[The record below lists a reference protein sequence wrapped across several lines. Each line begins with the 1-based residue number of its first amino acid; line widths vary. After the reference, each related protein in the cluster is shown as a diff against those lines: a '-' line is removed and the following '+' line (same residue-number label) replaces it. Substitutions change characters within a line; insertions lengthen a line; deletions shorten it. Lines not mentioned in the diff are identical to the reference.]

1 MKTTLLSL
9 KAFFTICLLC
19 LVGGV
24 STSAQN
30 TYTKVTSEDQLVA
43 GGIYVIVNENYK
55 VAMSWQDNNN
65 RRAISIEINNNSIT
79 LADADIA
86 NAETD
91 KTVYELQLGG
101 ETGKWTFY
109 DKINNGYLFA
119 PGTTKKGGK
128 PYNYLKTQ
136 KTIDAKSQAKI
147 SFDAKG
153 NSSIVFSAQNANTLR
168 FNDNNHSTSTDPEK
182 NQQLFS
188 CYKSGQDPVQL
199 YRKVGTF
206 PLTTAQ
212 YGTYYT
218 EDAYIMPE
226 GVTGYTITSEDGKT
240 LKFNKTYAAGAV
252 VPAKTALLLKATEK
266 LTADKVYT
274 YTIVNSTEVAP
285 TDNLLHGSVAEATT
299 SVEGAKAYY
308 KLANDDVDHLGFYY
322 GAENGGEFKNGAH
335 KAYLAVKTETLS
347 QMRGFSFDS
356 MTTGINHVVANAEHA
371 KSTVIYDLNGRR
383 VNSLNAAA
391 KGVYIVN
398 GKKVIVK

>member
-24 STSAQN
+24 SASAQN
-30 TYTKVTSEDQLVA
+30 TYTKVTSEDQLVV

-55 VAMSWQDNNN
+55 VAMSWQDNSN
-65 RRAISIEINNNSIT
+65 RRAISIEINNNSFT

-119 PGTTKKGGK
+119 PGIGKK
-128 PYNYLKTQ
+128 NHLKTQ

-168 FNDNNHSTSTDPEK
+168 FNDNNHSKDPENEK

-206 PLTTAQ
+206 TITTAR

-218 EDAYIMPE
+218 EDAFVMPE
-226 GVTGYTITSEDGKT
+226 GVTGYTITSEDGLT
-240 LKFNKTYAAGAV
+240 LKFNKAYVAGAV
-252 VPAKTALLLKATEK
+252 VPAKTALVLKATEE
-266 LTADKVYT
+266 LTADKEYT
-274 YTIVNSTEVAP
+274 YTIVNSTAVAP
-285 TDNLLHGSVAEATT
+285 TDNLLHGSVENATT
-299 SVEGAKAYY
+299 NVDGAHAYY
-308 KLANDDVDHLGFYY
+308 KLANDPTDGLGFYY
-322 GAENGGEFKNGAH
+322 GAEGGVAFTNGAH
-335 KAYLAVKTETLS
+335 KAYLAVMTKTMS

>member
-19 LVGGV
+19 LVGGGV
-24 STSAQN
+24 SASAQN

-43 GGIYVIVNENYK
+43 GGIYVIVNEKNN
-55 VAMSWQDNNN
+55 VAMSLQTEKN
-65 RRAISIEINNNSIT
+65 RKECSITIKNNSFT

-91 KTVYELQLGG
+91 ETVYELQLGG

-119 PGTTKKGGK
+119 EGTKKGK
-128 PYNYLKTQ
+128 KNNNFLKIQ
-136 KTIDAKSQAKI
+136 ETINAKSQAKI
-147 SFDAKG
+147 SFDAEG
-153 NSSIVFSAQNANTLR
+153 NSTIVFSAPNANTLKY
-168 FNDNNHSTSTDPEK
+168 NPSAK
-182 NQQLFS
+182 IFS
-188 CYKSGQDPVQL
+188 CYASGQNPIQL
-199 YRKVGTF
+199 YRKVGSF
-206 PLTTAQ
+206 PLTTAR

-218 EDAYIMPE
+218 EDAFVMPE
-226 GVTGYTITSEDGKT
+226 GVTGYTITSEDSKT
-240 LKFNKTYAAGAV
+240 LNFNEAYAAGAV

-285 TDNLLHGSVAEATT
+285 ADNLLHGSVAEATT
-299 SVEGAKAYY
+299 NVEGAKAYY
-308 KLANDDVDHLGFYY
+308 KLANDEVDHLGFYY
-322 GAENGGEFKNGAH
+322 GAENGGAFTNGAH
-335 KAYLAVKTETLS
+335 KAYLAVMTKALS

>member
-24 STSAQN
+24 SASAQN

-43 GGIYVIVNENYK
+43 GGIYVIVNEENN
-55 VAMSWQDNNN
+55 VAMSWQTERN
-65 RRAISIEINNNSIT
+65 RKECSITINNNSFT

-91 KTVYELQLGG
+91 ETVYELQLGG

-119 PGTTKKGGK
+119 PGTVSKTKKGEK
-128 PYNYLKTQ
+128 PNNYLKTQ
-136 KTIDAKSQAKI
+136 KTVDAKSQAKI
-147 SFDAKG
+147 SFDAEG
-153 NSSIVFSAQNANTLR
+153 NSSIVFSAPNANTLKY
-168 FNDNNHSTSTDPEK
+168 NLSAK
-182 NQQLFS
+182 LFS
-188 CYKSGQDPVQL
+188 CYASGQKPIQL

-206 PLTTAQ
+206 TITSAQ

-218 EDAYIMPE
+218 EDAFVMPE

-240 LKFNKTYAAGAV
+240 LNFNGNYVAGKT
-252 VPAKTALLLKATEK
+252 VPAKTALLLKADEK
-266 LTADKVYT
+266 PAANKDFT
-274 YTIVNSTEVAP
+274 YTIVNSDEVAP
-285 TDNLLHGSVAEATT
+285 TDNLLHGSVAKATT
-299 SVEGAKAYY
+299 NVDGAKAYY
-308 KLANDDVDHLGFYY
+308 KLASDPKEGLGFYY
-322 GAENGGEFKNGAH
+322 GAEGGVAFTNGAH
-335 KAYLAVKTETLS
+335 KAYLAVMTETMS

-356 MTTGINHVVANAEHA
+356 MTTGINHVVANTEHA

-383 VNSLNAAA
+383 VNSLNVAA

>member
-24 STSAQN
+24 SASAQN

-43 GGIYVIVNENYK
+43 GGIYVIVNEENN
-55 VAMSWQDNNN
+55 VAMSWQNKNN
-65 RRAISIEINNNSIT
+65 RKATKITINNNSFT

-86 NAETD
+86 NAKTD
-91 KTVYELQLGG
+91 KTVYELELGG

-109 DKINNGYLFA
+109 DKINNGYLYA
-119 PGTTKKGGK
+119 AGA
-128 PYNYLKTQ
+128 NSSNQLKTQ
-136 KTIDAKSQAKI
+136 QSVTTKSQATI
-147 SFDAKG
+147 SFSTKG
-153 NSSIVFSAQNANTLR
+153 EATIKFIDKKTARNTLR
-168 FNDNNHSTSTDPEK
+168 YNSEK
-182 NQQLFS
+182 SSGNLFA
-188 CYKSGQDPVQL
+188 CYSSGQQPVQL

-206 PLTTAQ
+206 PLTPAR

-218 EDAYIMPE
+218 EDAFVMPE
-226 GVTGYTITSEDGKT
+226 GVTGYTITSEDDQT
-240 LKFNKTYAAGAV
+240 LKFNEAYVAGAV
-252 VPAKTALLLKATEK
+252 VPAKTALVLKATEE
-266 LTADKVYT
+266 LTADKEYT
-274 YTIVNSTEVAP
+274 YTIVNSDAAAP

-299 SVEGAKAYY
+299 KVEGAKAYY
-308 KLANDDVDHLGFYY
+308 KLANPTEGLGFYY
-322 GAENGGEFKNGAH
+322 GAENGAAFTNGAH
-335 KAYLAVKTETLS
+335 KAYLAVMTKALS

-356 MTTGINHVVANAEHA
+356 MTTGINHVVANAEYA

>member
-24 STSAQN
+24 SASAQN

-43 GGIYVIVNENYK
+43 GGIYVIVNEEK
-55 VAMSWQDNNN
+55 SFAMSSQTTNN
-65 RRAISIEINNNSIT
+65 RNYYSITINSNSFT

-86 NAETD
+86 NAKAD
-91 KTVYELQLGG
+91 KTIYELELGG

-119 PGTTKKGGK
+119 PGTTKKDGK
-128 PYNYLKTQ
+128 PNNLLRVQ
-136 KTIDAKSQAKI
+136 KTVDAKSQAKI
-147 SFDAKG
+147 SFDAEG
-153 NSSIVFSAQNANTLR
+153 NSSIVFSAPNANTLKY
-168 FNDNNHSTSTDPEK
+168 NSSAK
-182 NQQLFS
+182 LFS
-188 CYKSGQDPVQL
+188 CYASGQKPVQL
-199 YRKVGTF
+199 YRKVGSFT
-206 PLTTAQ
+206 LTTAR

-218 EDAYIMPE
+218 EDAFVMPE
-226 GVTGYTITSEDGKT
+226 GVTGYTITSEDGQTLNFNGNYVAGKT
-240 LKFNKTYAAGAV
+240 

-266 LTADKVYT
+266 LTANKVYT

-285 TDNLLHGSVAEATT
+285 TNNLLHGSVENATT
-299 SVEGAKAYY
+299 NVDGAHAYY
-308 KLANDDVDHLGFYY
+308 KLASDPVEGLGFYY
-322 GAENGGEFKNGAH
+322 GAEDGGAFTNGAH
-335 KAYLAVKTETLS
+335 KAYLAVMTKTMS

>member
-24 STSAQN
+24 NAMAD
-30 TYTKVTSEDQLVA
+30 TYTYTFQKGDLEFNFPLTKSFNKVT
-43 GGIYVIVNENYK
+43 
-55 VAMSWQDNNN
+55 WT
-65 RRAISIEINNNSIT
+65 INGTATEYNVTQTN
-79 LADADIA
+79 L
-86 NAETD
+86 D
-91 KTVYELQLGG
+91 KDLGLQLGKSKNEINLNFSTDQIKG
-101 ETGKWTFY
+101 TITSIKVEAAVSSTRNPGNIIVTVGGKNYGSAEINSKPATAYEFTGNLSG
-109 DKINNGYLFA
+109 KIDINFNNGTA
-119 PGTTKKGGK
+119 KKSAVYVK
-128 PYNYLKTQ
+128 SITITYSAAKT
-136 KTIDAKSQAKI
+136 
-147 SFDAKG
+147 
-153 NSSIVFSAQNANTLR
+153 
-168 FNDNNHSTSTDPEK
+168 
-182 NQQLFS
+182 
-188 CYKSGQDPVQL
+188 
-199 YRKVGTF
+199 GTF
-206 PLTTAQ
+206 TLTTAR

-218 EDAYIMPE
+218 EDAFVMPE

-240 LKFNKTYAAGAV
+240 LKFKEAYAAGAV

-308 KLANDDVDHLGFYY
+308 KLANDEVDHLGFYY
-322 GAENGGEFKNGAH
+322 GAENGAAFTNGAH
-335 KAYLAVKTETLS
+335 KAYLAVMTETLS

>member
-24 STSAQN
+24 SASAQN

-43 GGIYVIVNENYK
+43 GGIYVIVNEEK
-55 VAMSWQDNNN
+55 SFAMSSQTTNN
-65 RRAISIEINNNSIT
+65 RSSYSITINSNSFT

-86 NAETD
+86 NAKAD
-91 KTVYELQLGG
+91 KTIYELELGG

-119 PGTTKKGGK
+119 PGTTKKDGK
-128 PYNYLKTQ
+128 PNNYLRVQ
-136 KTIDAKSQAKI
+136 KTVDTKSQAKI
-147 SFDAKG
+147 SFDAEG
-153 NSSIVFSAQNANTLR
+153 NSSIVFSAPNANTVKYNL
-168 FNDNNHSTSTDPEK
+168 SAK
-182 NQQLFS
+182 LFS
-188 CYKSGQDPVQL
+188 CYASGQKPVQL

-206 PLTTAQ
+206 TITTAR

-218 EDAYIMPE
+218 EDAFVMPE
-226 GVTGYTITSEDGKT
+226 GVTGYTITSEDGQT
-240 LKFNKTYAAGAV
+240 LKFNKAYVAGAV
-252 VPAKTALLLKATEK
+252 VPAKTALVLKATEE
-266 LTADKVYT
+266 LTANKEYT
-274 YTIVNSTEVAP
+274 YTIVNSTAVAP
-285 TDNLLHGSVAEATT
+285 TDNLLHGSVENATT
-299 SVEGAKAYY
+299 NVDGAHAYY
-308 KLANDDVDHLGFYY
+308 KLANDPTDCLGFYY
-322 GAENGGEFKNGAH
+322 GAEGGVAFTNGAH
-335 KAYLAVKTETLS
+335 KAYLAVMTKTMS

>member
-24 STSAQN
+24 SASAQN

-43 GGIYVIVNENYK
+43 GGIYVIVNEEKN
-55 VAMSWQDNNN
+55 VAMSSQTKNN
-65 RRAISIEINNNSIT
+65 RKEYSITINNNSFT

-86 NAETD
+86 NAEADETI
-91 KTVYELQLGG
+91 YELELGG

-119 PGTTKKGGK
+119 EGTVTKTKKGEK
-128 PYNYLKTQ
+128 PNNFLRVQ
-136 KTIDAKSQAKI
+136 KTVDAKSQAKI
-147 SFDAKG
+147 SFDAEG
-153 NSSIVFSAQNANTLR
+153 NSSIVFSAPNANTLKY
-168 FNDNNHSTSTDPEK
+168 NPSAK
-182 NQQLFS
+182 LFS
-188 CYKSGQDPVQL
+188 CYKSDQDPVQL

-206 PLTTAQ
+206 TLTTAR

-218 EDAYIMPE
+218 EDAFVMPE
-226 GVTGYTITSEDGKT
+226 GVTGYTITSEDGQT
-240 LKFNKTYAAGAV
+240 LKFNKAYVAGAV
-252 VPAKTALLLKATEK
+252 VPAKTALVLKATEE
-266 LTADKVYT
+266 LTANKEYT
-274 YTIVNSTEVAP
+274 YTIVNSTAVAP
-285 TDNLLHGSVAEATT
+285 TDNLLHGSVENATT
-299 SVEGAKAYY
+299 NVDGAHAYY
-308 KLANDDVDHLGFYY
+308 KLASDPTEGLGFYY
-322 GAENGGEFKNGAH
+322 GAEGGVAFTNGAH
-335 KAYLAVKTETLS
+335 KAYLAVMTKAMS

>member
-24 STSAQN
+24 SASAQN

-43 GGIYVIVNENYK
+43 GGIYVIVNEENN
-55 VAMSWQDNNN
+55 VAMSLQAKNN
-65 RRAISIEINNNSIT
+65 RRATKITINNNSFT

-91 KTVYELQLGG
+91 ETVYELQLGG

-109 DKINNGYLFA
+109 DKINKGYLDA
-119 PGTTKKGGK
+119 PGTTKKDGK

-136 KTIDAKSQAKI
+136 KTIDAKSQAEI

-153 NSSIVFSAQNANTLR
+153 NSSIVFSAQNANTVKY
-168 FNDNNHSTSTDPEK
+168 NSSANPK
-182 NQQLFS
+182 LFS
-188 CYKSGQDPVQL
+188 CYTSTSKQDPIQL

-206 PLTTAQ
+206 TLTTAQ

-218 EDAYIMPE
+218 EDAYVMPE

-240 LKFNKTYAAGAV
+240 LNFNEAYAAGAV

-308 KLANDDVDHLGFYY
+308 KLANDEVDHLGFYY

-356 MTTGINHVVANAEHA
+356 MTTGINHVVANAEQA
-371 KSTVIYDLNGRR
+371 KHTVIYDLNGRR